1 MIMRKNVH
9 PVANRGRGRGWIGC
23 RFSRHCRAVW
33 WRWEDLEG
41 KKLSKETK
49 LELKA
54 SQAEELRLNSLET
67 FGQTKSRKGEE
78 SSSKEPKNQWS
89 SNDMIGFLREKNAQ
103 KNNFRP

>member
-1 MIMRKNVH
+1 MDEDFRDIVELFDDGEKILKEKNS
-9 PVANRGRGRGWIGC
+9 A
-23 RFSRHCRAVW
+23 
-33 WRWEDLEG
+33 
-41 KKLSKETK
+41 KKQK

-54 SQAEELRLNSLET
+54 SQAEELRLNSLEN

-103 KNNFRP
+103 KNNFRQ

>member
-1 MIMRKNVH
+1 MDVDFRDIVELFDDGEKILKEKNS
-9 PVANRGRGRGWIGC
+9 A
-23 RFSRHCRAVW
+23 
-33 WRWEDLEG
+33 
-41 KKLSKETK
+41 KKQK

-54 SQAEELRLNSLET
+54 SQAEELRLNSLEN

-103 KNNFRP
+103 KNNFRQ

>member
-1 MIMRKNVH
+1 MDEDFRDIVELFDDGEKILKEKNS
-9 PVANRGRGRGWIGC
+9 A
-23 RFSRHCRAVW
+23 
-33 WRWEDLEG
+33 
-41 KKLSKETK
+41 KKQK

-54 SQAEELRLNSLET
+54 SQAEELRLNSLEN

-103 KNNFRP
+103 KYNFRQ

>member
-1 MIMRKNVH
+1 MDVDFRDIVELFDDGEKILKEKNS
-9 PVANRGRGRGWIGC
+9 A
-23 RFSRHCRAVW
+23 
-33 WRWEDLEG
+33 
-41 KKLSKETK
+41 KKQK

-54 SQAEELRLNSLET
+54 SQAEELRLNSLEN

-103 KNNFRP
+103 KYNFRQ